1 MLTISEQ
8 QNNQDMNNQYVVNI
22 VIHKITKKNRRML
35 WTDKNSLTPPL
46 FIQLSTRRQESK
58 RLCICVLGI
67 SMFAYCFGFWNCFDG
82 VVFSPILFSFRS
94 FILSYTGSFT
104 KIVLTDHPD
113 RNITQLLNLY
123 SKNWMRIPINRPIN
137 TRKYIT
143 TFPRS
148 GKDDILKQTELISR
162 LR

>member
-1 MLTISEQ
+1 MLTILGQ
-8 QNNQDMNNQYVVNI
+8 QNNQHMNNQYVVNI

-35 WTDKNSLTPPL
+35 CTDKNSLTPPL

-67 SMFAYCFGFWNCFDG
+67 SMFAYLFGFWNCFDG

-104 KIVLTDHPD
+104 KIDLTDHPD
-113 RNITQLLNLY
+113 LY
-123 SKNWMRIPINRPIN
+123 SKNWMRITINRPIS

-143 TFPRS
+143 TFSRS
-148 GKDDILKQTELISR
+148 GKDDTLKQT
-162 LR
+162 